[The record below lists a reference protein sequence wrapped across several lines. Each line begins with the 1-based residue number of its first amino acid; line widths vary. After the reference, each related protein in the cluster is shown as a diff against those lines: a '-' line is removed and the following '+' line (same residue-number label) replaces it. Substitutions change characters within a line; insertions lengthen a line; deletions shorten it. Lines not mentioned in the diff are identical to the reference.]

1 MSIDSTYI
9 LLVLYY
15 VAITADAMTAA
26 LAAGRRSMDWM
37 GVAMLGPITALGGG
51 TVRDVLF
58 GHYPLTWVHNPNL
71 LLITGGAALGT
82 IAIARYMHHMRKLF
96 LLLDAIGL
104 VAFSVI
110 GCNIA
115 AAMELPFIIIIAS
128 GMITSC
134 VGGVLRD
141 ILCADIPLLFRTEL
155 YATVTIFTGLVYVCG
170 QRLGVPHDIAVVLA
184 LVCGLS
190 LRLLALRFGWS
201 MPKFVYTRTL
211 H

>member
-1 MSIDSTYI
+1 MHLNAEYI
-9 LLVLYY
+9 LVVLYF

-51 TVRDVLF
+51 SMRDMLF
-58 GHYPLTWVHNPNL
+58 GRYPLTWVDNPNL
-71 LLITGGAALGT
+71 LLITAGASLAT
-82 IAIARYMHHMRKLF
+82 IAIARYMHHLRKLF

-115 AAMELPFIIIIAS
+115 LAMNLPFIIVIAS
-128 GMITSC
+128 GMITGC

-141 ILCADIPLLFRTEL
+141 VLCADIPLLFRTEL
-155 YATVTIFTGLVYVCG
+155 YATVSIFTGLLYVGG
-170 QRLGVPHDIAVVLA
+170 QRFGVPHDLSIAVAMA
-184 LVCGLS
+184 LGLT
-190 LRLLALRFGWS
+190 LRMLALRFGWS
-201 MPKFVYTRTL
+201 MPKFVYTHTL